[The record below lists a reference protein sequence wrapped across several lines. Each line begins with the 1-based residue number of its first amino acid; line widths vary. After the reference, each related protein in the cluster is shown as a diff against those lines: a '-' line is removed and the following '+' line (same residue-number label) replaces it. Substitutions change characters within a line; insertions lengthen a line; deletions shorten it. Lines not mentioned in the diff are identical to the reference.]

1 MTPAADPEMGALIT
15 SLLRD
20 SFAAGVALYCLVRLD
35 RTMTTMRDALADLAA
50 EIARLRDAR
59 IEAR

>member
-1 MTPAADPEMGALIT
+1 MTPADPELSSIFT

-20 SFAAGVALYCLVRLD
+20 SFAAGVALFCLVRLD
-35 RTMTTMRDALADLAA
+35 STMKTMSGALAELAA

-59 IEAR
+59 TEAR

>member
-1 MTPAADPEMGALIT
+1 MTPADPEMSGLIT

-20 SFAAGVALYCLVRLD
+20 SFAAGVALFCLVRLD
-35 RTMTTMRDALADLAA
+35 STMKTMSGALADLAT

-59 IEAR
+59 TEAR

>member
-1 MTPAADPEMGALIT
+1 MTPADPEMSTLVT

-20 SFAAGVALYCLVRLD
+20 SFAAGVALFCLVRLD
-35 RTMTTMRDALADLAA
+35 ATMRIMRDALADLAA

-59 IEAR
+59 TEAR

>member
-1 MTPAADPEMGALIT
+1 MTPVADPEVSGLIT

-35 RTMTTMRDALADLAA
+35 RTMATMRDALADLAA

-59 IEAR
+59 TEAR

>member
-1 MTPAADPEMGALIT
+1 MTPADPELSTLVT

-20 SFAAGVALYCLVRLD
+20 SFAAGVALFCLVRLD
-35 RTMTTMRDALADLAA
+35 TTMRTMRDALADLAA

-59 IEAR
+59 TEAR

>member
-1 MTPAADPEMGALIT
+1 MTPADPELSTLVT

-59 IEAR
+59 TEAH

>member
-1 MTPAADPEMGALIT
+1 MTPAADPELSSIVT

-20 SFAAGVALYCLVRLD
+20 SFAAGVALFCLVRLD
-35 RTMTTMRDALADLAA
+35 ATMKTMSNALAELAA

-59 IEAR
+59 TEAH